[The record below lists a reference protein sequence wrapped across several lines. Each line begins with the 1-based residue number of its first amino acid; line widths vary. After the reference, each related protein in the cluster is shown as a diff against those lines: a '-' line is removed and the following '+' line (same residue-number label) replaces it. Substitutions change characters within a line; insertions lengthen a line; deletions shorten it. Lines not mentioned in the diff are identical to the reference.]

1 MSDQYDEYLNDL
13 QQNRQTVH
21 REFLEQLLVGGCALL
36 GIQAALGNHYTGLAG
51 TILYHGANIA
61 LALGI
66 LAVSIV
72 LWSQVL
78 VAREVEKESCQAV
91 CNIREGKPY
100 EMPIVKPSKLARV
113 AQPCGFVLL
122 GLGLALVVVC
132 QFFS

>member
-1 MSDQYDEYLNDL
+1 MEDFDKIMYEL
-13 QQNRQTVH
+13 QTKRQTVH

-36 GIQAALGNHYTGLAG
+36 GIQAALGNHYTGVVG
-51 TILYHGANIA
+51 TVLYHTANIA

-78 VAREVEKESCQAV
+78 VARQIEEESYQAV

-100 EMPIVKPSKLARV
+100 KMPIATPSKYARV

-122 GLGLALVVVC
+122 GLGLALAVVC